1 MKFKIRNKNYLANQ
15 SQSPDFAFILMYY
28 ISNLVGLFTVSIII
42 MATTRLVTDSILILL
57 IEFILMSIIL
67 PVVITFI
74 TKNKAFEAFYDFFE
88 EDENEILQDNLN
100 KIYVSKKDHE
110 QIYLLHELIINHGI
124 ENSKHDQSNEINI
137 ELNLKDSNDKYHQF
151 DEENYDSDQID
162 VFKEV
167 IKYRKMSIEKASQF
181 YDKFIDQYTR
191 PVVRSIEERN
201 ELKQRIMNKNM

>member
-1 MKFKIRNKNYLANQ
+1 MKFKIRNKNYLENQ
-15 SQSPDFAFILMYY
+15 SQSPDFAFILLHY

-42 MATTRLVTDSILILL
+42 MAATRLVTDSILILL

-67 PVVITFI
+67 PVVITFL
-74 TKNKAFEAFYDFFE
+74 TKNKAFEAFYDVRDI
-88 EDENEILQDNLN
+88 DETLQNDLN
-100 KIYVSKKDHE
+100 KIYVSKNDHE
-110 QIYLLHELIINHGI
+110 QIYFLHELIINHGI

-137 ELNLKDSNDKYHQF
+137 ELNLKESDNKYYQF

-201 ELKQRIMNKNM
+201 ELKQRIINKNM

>member
-1 MKFKIRNKNYLANQ
+1 MKFKIRNKNYLENQ
-15 SQSPDFAFILMYY
+15 SQSPDFAFILLHY

-42 MATTRLVTDSILILL
+42 MAATRLVTDSILILL

-67 PVVITFI
+67 PVVITFL
-74 TKNKAFEAFYDFFE
+74 TKNKAFEAFYDVRDI
-88 EDENEILQDNLN
+88 DETLQNDLN
-100 KIYVSKKDHE
+100 KIYVSKNDPE
-110 QIYLLHELIINHGI
+110 QIYFLNELIINHGI

-137 ELNLKDSNDKYHQF
+137 ELNLKESDNKYYQF

-162 VFKEV
+162 AFKEV

-201 ELKQRIMNKNM
+201 KLKQRIMNKNM

>member
-1 MKFKIRNKNYLANQ
+1 MKFKIRNKNYLENQ
-15 SQSPDFAFILMYY
+15 SQSPDFAFILLHY

-42 MATTRLVTDSILILL
+42 MAATRLVTDSILILL

-67 PVVITFI
+67 PVVITFL
-74 TKNKAFEAFYDFFE
+74 TKNKAFEAFYDVRDI
-88 EDENEILQDNLN
+88 DETLQNDLN
-100 KIYVSKKDHE
+100 KIYVSKNDPE
-110 QIYLLHELIINHGI
+110 QIYFLHELIINHGI

-137 ELNLKDSNDKYHQF
+137 ELNLKESDNKYYQF

-201 ELKQRIMNKNM
+201 QLKQRIMNKNM